1 MSKVDMGCKDVSEM
15 KKRPLLTVC
24 IPAYNRANVL
34 PALLESI
41 LMQDFD
47 GFEVVINEDGSPERR
62 EIREIVER
70 YSSSHPGRIRYFE
83 NDRNLGYDA
92 NLRSLVERSIG
103 QYCVFMGNDDLMCAG
118 ALVAVAGA
126 IGRHEQIGV
135 VVRSYASFDGTPDNI
150 NQTFRYFPDERF
162 FVAGPDTISTIYRRS
177 VVIPG
182 MVIHRD
188 TAHRYAT
195 DKFDG
200 TLLYQLYLVANILVE
215 MNAVFLPQ
223 IIVLYRNGGVPDFGN
238 AEAERDK
245 FVPADRTPASS
256 LQFMQGM
263 LDIAHSVELN
273 RGVPIYR
280 NIVSDIAN
288 YSYPILAVQASR
300 PLRIFVSYWW
310 SLAHMGLEKPPLFHL
325 YFISLLLL
333 GAKRSDAMIAV
344 IKQWLGHTPNLGA
357 LFGGRKD

>member
-1 MSKVDMGCKDVSEM
+1 M
-15 KKRPLLTVC
+15 RPLFSVC

-41 LMQDFD
+41 LTQDFD
-47 GFEVVINEDGSPERR
+47 GFEVVINEDGSPERSA
-62 EIREIVER
+62 IREIVER
-70 YSSSHPGRIRYFE
+70 YLETYPGRIRHFE
-83 NDRNLGYDA
+83 NDRNLGYDS
-92 NLRSLVERSIG
+92 NLRSLVERAKG
-103 QYCVFMGNDDLMCAG
+103 EYCIFMGNDDLMCAG

-126 IGRHEQIGV
+126 IRRHEQIGV

-162 FVAGPDTISTIYRRS
+162 FTAGPETISTVYRRS

-182 MVIHRD
+182 MVIYRD
-188 TAHRYAT
+188 AAHRYAT
-195 DKFDG
+195 AEFDG

-238 AEAERDK
+238 AEAERGK

-256 LQFMQGM
+256 LKFMQGM
-263 LDIAHSVELN
+263 LDIARSVDLG
-273 RGVPIYR
+273 RGVPVYR
-280 NIVSDIAN
+280 RIVSDIAN
-288 YSYPILAVQASR
+288 YSYPILAVQASK
-300 PLRIFVSYWW
+300 PLSVFAFYWW
-310 SLAHMGLEKPPLFHL
+310 SLARMGFGRSPLFHL

-333 GAKRSDAMIAV
+333 GAKGCDALIAMI
-344 IKQWLGHTPNLGA
+344 KQRVGHTPNLGA
-357 LFGGRKD
+357 LFGGKKA

>member
-1 MSKVDMGCKDVSEM
+1 M
-15 KKRPLLTVC
+15 RPLFSVC

-41 LMQDFD
+41 LIQDFD
-47 GFEVVINEDGSPERR
+47 SFEVVVNEDGSPERR
-62 EIREIVER
+62 TIREIVDG
-70 YSSSHPGRIRYFE
+70 YSISHSGLIRYFE

-92 NLRSLVERSIG
+92 NLRSLVERSRG
-103 QYCVFMGNDDLMCAG
+103 QYCVFMGNDDLMCVG
-118 ALVAVAGA
+118 ALATIADA
-126 IGRHEQIGV
+126 IRRHEQIGV

-162 FVAGPDTISTIYRRS
+162 FIAGPETISTVYRRS

-182 MVIHRD
+182 MVIDRD
-188 TAHRYAT
+188 TAHYYAT

-200 TLLYQLYLVANILVE
+200 TLLYQLYLVANVLVK

-238 AEAERDK
+238 AEAERGK

-256 LQFMQGM
+256 LQFMRGM
-263 LDIAHSVELN
+263 LDIARSVELS

-300 PLRIFVSYWW
+300 PLRVFVSYWW
-310 SLAHMGLEKPPLFHL
+310 NLAHMGFGGAPLFHL
-325 YFISLLLL
+325 YFVSLLLF
-333 GAKRSDAMIAV
+333 GVKRSDAMIAL
-344 IKQWLGHTPNLGA
+344 IKRRLGHTPILGTP
-357 LFGGRKD
+357 FIGRKD

>member
-1 MSKVDMGCKDVSEM
+1 M
-15 KKRPLLTVC
+15 RPLFSVC

-41 LMQDFD
+41 LTQDFD
-47 GFEVVINEDGSPERR
+47 GFEVVVNEDGSPERR
-62 EIREIVER
+62 TIGEMVVL
-70 YSSSHPGRIRYFE
+70 YSASYPGRIRYFE

-92 NLRSLVERSIG
+92 NLRSLVERSKG
-103 QYCVFMGNDDLMCAG
+103 EFCVFMGNDDLMCTG
-118 ALVAVAGA
+118 ALVAVASA
-126 IGRHEQIGV
+126 IRRHEQIGV

-162 FVAGPDTISTIYRRS
+162 FKAGPDTISTAYRRS

-188 TAHRYAT
+188 AAHRYAT
-195 DKFDG
+195 AEFDG

-238 AEAERDK
+238 AEAERGK

-263 LDIAHSVELN
+263 LDIARSVELS
-273 RGVPIYR
+273 RGVPVYR
-280 NIVSDIAN
+280 RIMSDIAN
-288 YSYPILAVQASR
+288 YSYPILAVQASK
-300 PLRIFVSYWW
+300 PLSVFASYWW
-310 SLAHMGLEKPPLFHL
+310 SLARMGFGRAPLFHL

-333 GAKRSDAMIAV
+333 GAKRSDALIAM
-344 IKQWLGHTPNLGA
+344 IKQRVGHTPNLGA
-357 LFGGRKD
+357 LFGGKKA